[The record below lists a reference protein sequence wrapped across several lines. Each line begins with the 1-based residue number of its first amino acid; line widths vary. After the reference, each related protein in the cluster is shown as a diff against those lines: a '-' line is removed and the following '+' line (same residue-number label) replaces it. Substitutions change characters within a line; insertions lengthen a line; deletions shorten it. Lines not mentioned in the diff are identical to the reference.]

1 MAFMVTSIVLLH
13 AVSLACLFFMARHS
27 VMLVDEEGRP
37 VAPGMWHERVI
48 PKLPT
53 PRPGRHER
61 A

>member
-1 MAFMVTSIVLLH
+1 MAVMVTSIILLH
-13 AVSLACLFFMARHS
+13 AVSLACLFLMARHS

-37 VAPGMWHERVI
+37 LRAGMWRERVV
-48 PKLPT
+48 PQLPT

>member
-1 MAFMVTSIVLLH
+1 MAVMLASIILLH
-13 AVSLACLFFMARHS
+13 AVSLACLFLMARHS

-37 VAPGMWHERVI
+37 LSAGKWHERVV
-48 PKLPT
+48 PRLPS